1 MSGGLT
7 GGNLEEEDKEET
19 GWSQG
24 GCDQSQDVMRLRS
37 RVRNQV
43 VRKPD
48 SPEPPSSR
56 NQGPDIVQ
64 GPGNAV
70 VFTLLFWCPRNFGER
85 EHLRLNPQVYIAH
98 HRHWGYS
105 SKICFAHNF
114 QWKSGREGQFRGR
127 GACLSLGK
135 NMITW
140 IDGIW
145 TVWVKSFEI

>member
-1 MSGGLT
+1 MLEMIVVQELVGDVQEADRTLKPGGLT

-24 GCDQSQDVMRLRS
+24 GCDQGQDVLRLWS

-70 VFTLLFWCPRNFGER
+70 VFTLLFWCPRNFGGR
-85 EHLRLNPQVYIAH
+85 EHLRLNPQVWTTIDT
-98 HRHWGYS
+98 
-105 SKICFAHNF
+105 
-114 QWKSGREGQFRGR
+114 
-127 GACLSLGK
+127 GAIHLRYVLP
-135 NMITW
+135 
-140 IDGIW
+140 
-145 TVWVKSFEI
+145 

>member
-24 GCDQSQDVMRLRS
+24 GCDQGQDVLRLCS

-70 VFTLLFWCPRNFGER
+70 VFTLLFWCPRNFGGR
-85 EHLRLNPQVYIAH
+85 EHLRLNPQVWTTIGTGAIHLRYVLPVTSNGNQEE
-98 HRHWGYS
+98 RD
-105 SKICFAHNF
+105 NL
-114 QWKSGREGQFRGR
+114 EGG